1 MPIVNYLH
9 TVVISRYWNREQWQ
23 SWADGLI
30 LCKDNLEDW
39 IYKVAFAN
47 DREELFLSIAYEK
60 IIEVFH
66 KETFYW
72 EPDVVIGYYYL
83 MYQEGRMSLSELFT
97 KLMDE
102 DDVSGEAEFFDS
114 QEAVCM
120 LSKVRKGELNAEE
133 IDKLLKPLA
142 KIARKQL
149 DELEH
154 YHPC

>member
-1 MPIVNYLH
+1 M
-9 TVVISRYWNREQWQ
+9 W
-23 SWADGLI
+23 
-30 LCKDNLEDW
+30 
-39 IYKVAFAN
+39 F
-47 DREELFLSIAYEK
+47 
-60 IIEVFH
+60 
-66 KETFYW
+66 
-72 EPDVVIGYYYL
+72 IGYYYL

-102 DDVSGEAEFFDS
+102 DDASGEAEFFDS

-154 YHPC
+154 YYPC